1 MVENPWT
8 VAHQA
13 VEASNFEELS
23 RLLDAGVDPDE
34 VCCGQTLLVHA
45 IELEGD
51 SAAQSRAPMNSALTA
66 ILLAYGADPELTTPG
81 TDTPLE
87 MATFYDHE
95 MAQRLLTAAVKAI
108 ARPRLTGRGLNGNSS
123 STSST

>member
-1 MVENPWT
+1 MIENPWT
-8 VAHQA
+8 AAHQA
-13 VEASNFEELS
+13 VEARNFEELS
-23 RLLDAGVDPDE
+23 RLLDAGVDPNE

-51 SAAQSRAPMNSALTA
+51 SAAQSREPMNSALTA

-95 MAQRLLTAAVKAI
+95 MAQRLL
-108 ARPRLTGRGLNGNSS
+108 ARWSQRDRFDD
-123 STSST
+123 